1 MKCSDKRADPKP
13 RKRKAA
19 GVAPAVLDLERRFI
33 QGDGSAASDLG
44 DLYRTGEEVPQ
55 DDAAALLWYR
65 RGAELG
71 DRGAQNNLG
80 TMLLHG
86 IGCEADPER
95 AVYWYIQSAG
105 QGLAVAQYNLA
116 HRHRC
121 GEGVGQDFAQALHWF
136 SQAAKGGDIDAAREL
151 GTMYWLGEGV
161 SANLLAA
168 ADFHLIAAEGG
179 DDLACLNL
187 AQYVDELQA
196 IAIAGSQMASFFLSR
211 IFNRGFGVAKSQSW
225 TWAWIRWAQERYDP
239 DEDPEIV
246 GDVRESY
253 RFYQSVIP
261 LKTRRKGERD
271 LEALILSAANPS
283 SDPPQETP

>member
-1 MKCSDKRADPKP
+1 M
-13 RKRKAA
+13 
-19 GVAPAVLDLERRFI
+19 
-33 QGDGSAASDLG
+33 
-44 DLYRTGEEVPQ
+44 
-55 DDAAALLWYR
+55 
-65 RGAELG
+65 G
-71 DRGAQNNLG
+71 DRDAQNNLG

-95 AVYWYIQSAG
+95 AVYWYTQSAG

-116 HRHRC
+116 HRLSN
-121 GEGVGQDFAQALHWF
+121 GEGIGQDHVQALHWF
-136 SQAAKGGDIDAAREL
+136 TEATRSGDIAAAREL

-179 DDLACLNL
+179 DDLACRNL
-187 AQYVDELQA
+187 VQYVDELQA
-196 IAIAGSQMASFFLSR
+196 IAITGSQMASFFLSR
-211 IFNRGFGVAKSQSW
+211 TFNRGFGVAKSQSW
-225 TWAWIRWAQERYDP
+225 TWAWIRWAQERCAP

-246 GDVRESY
+246 GDVEESY

-283 SDPPQETP
+283 SAPPQETP